1 MTVRFNR
8 PAQAIEDAILDR
20 AAKMAAEAGYPMD
33 NEDRTSLL
41 MDLAAANGV
50 NGNDPLDFERLL
62 AADDFNFSHDVWGI
76 RAHMDRMTG
85 RLMGHFSPRF
95 SRPRHAARHIEAA
108 ETERRSKTKGAS
120 RRAAEL
126 EARAYRCQ
134 SIAEELEGAAETA
147 QEEEATRQRLAHRTE
162 LTPEGE
168 QYVIPGAERRTTP
181 KARQLDLWG

>member
-1 MTVRFNR
+1 MIETRTLRAVR
-8 PAQAIEDAILDR
+8 L
-20 AAKMAAEAGYPMD
+20 AEPFITAEKARESARFY
-33 NEDRTSLL
+33 RTL
-41 MDLAAANGV
+41 
-50 NGNDPLDFERLL
+50 
-62 AADDFNFSHDVWGI
+62 
-76 RAHMDRMTG
+76 
-85 RLMGHFSPRF
+85 
-95 SRPRHAARHIEAA
+95 AARHIEAA